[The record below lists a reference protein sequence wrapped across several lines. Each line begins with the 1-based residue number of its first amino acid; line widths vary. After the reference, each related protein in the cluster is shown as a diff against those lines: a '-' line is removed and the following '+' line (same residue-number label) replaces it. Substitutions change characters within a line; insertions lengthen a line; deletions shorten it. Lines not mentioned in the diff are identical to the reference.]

1 MLFKDYP
8 TIRTVVDNNVLEIQ
22 NILRK
27 VIFTDESIERDR
39 AYELYRK
46 QDGDTF
52 ESIAGKYYGDENLSW
67 VIMLF
72 NKVIDPFYGVSL
84 STVGFDN
91 FIRKKYDGQTLF
103 LSAVGSSFPV
113 SFDSA
118 GITVGGFAISKTTNN
133 DGSISYSREPR
144 GTIKSIDNILGS
156 VQLTQQS
163 GDFKKDDTLAIL
175 VDRVEVL
182 SATVQKVVDSAEAV
196 NYFAERLEGSSAD
209 PLNPLAS
216 VPNANGVQTSIGTTS
231 ADFATAVTYGTP
243 TLLFDYIYNNT
254 GTYAI
259 TNKMKDFKD
268 NYDKSKLILV
278 NPKYVPAIEFEM
290 RKLLKNA

>member
-1 MLFKDYP
+1 MIEHTNCIENKMVTRLNP
-8 TIRTVVDNNVLEIQ
+8 SLE
-22 NILRK
+22 NI
-27 VIFTDESIERDR
+27 T
-39 AYELYRK
+39 
-46 QDGDTF
+46 
-52 ESIAGKYYGDENLSW
+52 GKNLSW

-91 FIRKKYDGQTLF
+91 LFVRSMMDKLVFVSSGFIFSWVVRQCWHHCRF
-103 LSAVGSSFPV
+103 V
-113 SFDSA
+113 
-118 GITVGGFAISKTTNN
+118 ISKTTND

-196 NYFAERLEGSSAD
+196 NYFAERLEGSR
-209 PLNPLAS
+209 
-216 VPNANGVQTSIGTTS
+216 VIH
-231 ADFATAVTYGTP
+231 
-243 TLLFDYIYNNT
+243 
-254 GTYAI
+254 
-259 TNKMKDFKD
+259 
-268 NYDKSKLILV
+268 
-278 NPKYVPAIEFEM
+278 
-290 RKLLKNA
+290 